1 MLCERHC
8 LENDKDK
15 LQTGRKYMKITYMTK
30 DLYAEY
36 IERPHNSIRKQT
48 IQLKIGKK
56 NSTDTSPK
64 KTLRL
69 KVNS

>member
-1 MLCERHC
+1 
-8 LENDKDK
+8 
-15 LQTGRKYMKITYMTK
+15 MKITYMTK

-36 IERPHNSIRKQT
+36 IKRPHNSIRKQI

-69 KVNS
+69 KVNSWKHAEHHYSSTKCKLNLQ